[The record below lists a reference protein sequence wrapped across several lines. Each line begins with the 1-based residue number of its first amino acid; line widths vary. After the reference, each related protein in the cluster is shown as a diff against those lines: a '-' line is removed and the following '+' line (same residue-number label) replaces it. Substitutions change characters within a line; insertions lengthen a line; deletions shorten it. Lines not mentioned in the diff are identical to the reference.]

1 MKKNSLLVAVLVVL
15 LPMSTWACAMCQ
27 AGATK
32 ENVAAWEGIT
42 LFLALMPLV
51 SVGSIF
57 YWIYAK
63 SKKG

>member
-1 MKKNSLLVAVLVVL
+1 MKKALLFVTVLVIL
-15 LPMSTWACAMCQ
+15 SPMSTWACAMCQ
-27 AGATK
+27 AGGTK

-42 LFLALMPLV
+42 LFLALMPLI

-63 SKKG
+63 SKRG